1 MKPRVLIAVVG
12 LVGVLVSAPL
22 SASAAPDPA
31 KGEAIYQE
39 RCAFCHPAEGVGQ
52 APTLTGVVG
61 RKAASIPDFPY
72 SDALKSSGLIW
83 TPENISKFLTG
94 PALLVPGTSMQM
106 VVPDEAER
114 ADLIAYLA
122 SKK

>member
-1 MKPRVLIAVVG
+1 MKLPVLTAVVG
-12 LVGVLVSAPL
+12 AAGLIVSAPFA
-22 SASAAPDPA
+22 ASAAPDPA

-61 RKAASIPDFPY
+61 RKAASVPDFPY
-72 SDALKSSGLIW
+72 SDALKTSGLVW
-83 TPENISKFLTG
+83 TPENLSKFLTG
-94 PALLVPGTSMQM
+94 PGVMVPGTSMQM
-106 VVPDEAER
+106 VVGDDTER
-114 ADLIAYLA
+114 GDLIAYLA